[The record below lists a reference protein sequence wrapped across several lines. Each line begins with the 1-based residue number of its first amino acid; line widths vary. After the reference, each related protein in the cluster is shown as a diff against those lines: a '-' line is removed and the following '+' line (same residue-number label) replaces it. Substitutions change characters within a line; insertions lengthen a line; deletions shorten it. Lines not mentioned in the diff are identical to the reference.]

1 MFQQKQQKNLVLIEF
16 LDLIKTKYSDFCKR
30 KIPNKIFEKISNLA
44 LDDEEDVRALSIE
57 VFKTLIYIK
66 KNNKIPQ

>member
-1 MFQQKQQKNLVLIEF
+1 MIEF
-16 LDLIKTKYSDFCKR
+16 LDLIKTKHSDFSKR